1 MGEIDVS
8 SLLAQMRTLAAQ
20 AQSMNTPA
28 FGTPVGETAD
38 KADFAALLENTID
51 TVNQTQQ
58 RAGALKQAFETGAPN
73 VDLAEVMVSLA
84 KADLS
89 FKAMTEVR
97 NKLVNAYQEIMN
109 MPI

>member
-1 MGEIDVS
+1 MSEIDVS
-8 SLLAQMRTLAAQ
+8 GLLAQMRTLAAQ
-20 AQSMNTPA
+20 TQSLGTPA
-28 FGTPVGETAD
+28 VDTTD
-38 KADFAALLENTID
+38 KANFAALLANSLD
-51 TVNQTQQ
+51 TVNETQQ
-58 RAGALKQAFETGAPN
+58 RAGALAEAFETGAEN
-73 VDLAEVMVSLA
+73 VDLAEVMVSLQ

>member
-1 MGEIDVS
+1 MSEIDVNG
-8 SLLAQMRTLAAQ
+8 LLVQMRNLAAQ
-20 AQSMNTPA
+20 AQSLSTPA
-28 FGTPVGETAD
+28 ADAPD
-38 KADFAALLENTID
+38 KASFAALLDSSID
-51 TVNQTQQ
+51 TVNQTQKH
-58 RAGALKQAFETGAPN
+58 ASALAEAFETGTQN
-73 VDLAEVMVSLA
+73 IDLAEVMVSLQ